1 MRRIAVAIVALAIM
15 SISFAACEGI
25 PASPPTALPS
35 PRFTPCAGC
44 VQARVVSIVDGDTI
58 HVEINGATRSLRYI
72 GIDTPESSQPGYKT
86 ATAVNRSLVAGQTVW
101 LEKDVSDTDVHDRLL
116 RYVWLADGRMVN
128 EEIARAGVAQAARYS
143 PDVRYQPQ
151 LEAAATEAWRA
162 KAGFWQGGADAFSY
176 GAVIADS
183 ARILRCPGGTD
194 AKGKAA
200 FGKIVAV
207 YGRNQAGDWV
217 QVRGPDR
224 TGGWVQ
230 ASALE
235 ITIPVSEIPFQDP
248 GVDCR

>member
-1 MRRIAVAIVALAIM
+1 MRRCRVALVTILL
-15 SISFAACEGI
+15 AAVCLAGCQSPV
-25 PASPPTALPS
+25 PAPTGLPS
-35 PRFTPCAGC
+35 PGFTPCAYC
-44 VQARVVSIVDGDTI
+44 AEARVVSVVDGDTI
-58 HVEINGATRSLRYI
+58 RVDLDGAVRSVRYI
-72 GIDTPESSQPGYKT
+72 GIDTPESAQPGYKT
-86 ATAVNRSLVAGQTVW
+86 ATDVNRRLVTGQTVW
-101 LEKDVSDTDVHDRLL
+101 LEKDTSDTDVHGRLL

-128 EEIARAGVAQAARYS
+128 EEIVRAGVAQAARYW
-143 PDVRYQPQ
+143 PDVRYQPR

-176 GAVIADS
+176 GAVTADS
-183 ARILRCPGGTD
+183 VRIRRCPNGND
-194 AKGKAA
+194 VNGKAA

-224 TGGWVQ
+224 TGGWVE

-235 ITIPVSEIPFQDP
+235 ITIAVSKIPFQDP